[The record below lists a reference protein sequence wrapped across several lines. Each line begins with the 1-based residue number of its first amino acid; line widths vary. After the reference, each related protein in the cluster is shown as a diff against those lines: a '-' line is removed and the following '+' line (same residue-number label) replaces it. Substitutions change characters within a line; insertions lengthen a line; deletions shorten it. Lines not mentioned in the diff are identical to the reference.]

1 MPTLLA
7 LLLAFSLAATAGCG
21 VSKSAVYPGTALT
34 PDLHEEGIQVL
45 GEVEACR
52 GAFCKTRDG
61 EGGQEWPLSLLSA
74 PPASTYHLA
83 LRKQVATQYHVPER
97 EVRLGEVTVGYY
109 SELDGTILGW
119 TAKALAGRQLGTH
132 ATSR

>member
-1 MPTLLA
+1 MPTLLT
-7 LLLAFSLAATAGCG
+7 LFLAISLAALAGCG

-52 GAFCKTRDG
+52 GAYCKTKDG

-74 PPASTYHLA
+74 PPASAYHA
-83 LRKQVATQYHVPER
+83 VLRKRGATQYHVPER
-97 EVRLGEVTVGYY
+97 EVQLGEVTVGYY
-109 SELDGTILGW
+109 IELDGTILGW
-119 TAKALAGRQLGTH
+119 RAKALAGRQLGTQ